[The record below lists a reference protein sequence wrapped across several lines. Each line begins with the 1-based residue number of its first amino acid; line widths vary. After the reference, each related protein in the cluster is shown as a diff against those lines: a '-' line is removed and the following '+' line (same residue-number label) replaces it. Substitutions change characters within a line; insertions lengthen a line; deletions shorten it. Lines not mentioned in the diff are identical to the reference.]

1 MVRNHHRQKISL
13 ALAGVAG
20 LCMAC
25 IMRAMPVSMSASKRV
40 FCASPPVAVCLPW
53 CLEIADTVALLPDD
67 APTHITIEN
76 VVIDAGRMTLNYT
89 VPV

>member
-89 VPV
+89 VAV